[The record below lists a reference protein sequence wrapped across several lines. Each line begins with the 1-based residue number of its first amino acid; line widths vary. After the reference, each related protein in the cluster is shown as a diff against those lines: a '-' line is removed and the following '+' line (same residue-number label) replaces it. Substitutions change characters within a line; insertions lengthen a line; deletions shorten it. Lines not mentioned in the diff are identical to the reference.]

1 MTHPTWLRC
10 RSPAHGNFLFLL
22 LWSGP
27 CGLNPSALHSLADPT
42 PSDRPGGRA
51 RGARSH
57 TVCPWSQAGC
67 LRHSPGTIQPTHLEC
82 TDQVVFNIF
91 TALCNHSHCLTL
103 PSHDPWLKLHNH
115 SQSVCIFPIVIQT
128 LDNLASTVCL
138 HVFACPGNLI
148 RVGSYT
154 VWPVVTLLLKHVL
167 RLIRVVA
174 CQG

>member
-1 MTHPTWLRC
+1 MTHPVWLRR

-67 LRHSPGTIQPTHLEC
+67 LRHSLRTIQPTHLEC

-91 TALCNHSHCLTL
+91 KALCSHPHCLTL
-103 PSHDPWLKLHNH
+103 GPSHDPWMKPHNRW
-115 SQSVCIFPIVIQT
+115 QSLPIFPIVIQT
-128 LDNLASTVCL
+128 LDNLAPTACL
-138 HVFACPGNLI
+138 DVFACPGHLI

-154 VWPVVTLLLKHVL
+154 VVTVFFHVSMFL

-174 CQG
+174 CHG